1 MFKYKKFNVAWT
13 TCGLLF
19 TLWFVFIMPPS
30 HDWNENNV
38 MFVAFMLLVSA
49 GGVGMTLYD
58 LLFEY
63 NGWQRDIKVWRNS
76 KVWTTTAFNEDA
88 QEPQLIK
95 VHHTGFGNWMVQVY
109 GTDVWG
115 CTEVVFFAT
124 VNTRHYAM
132 WVGEYCVKYNRMPLL
147 VSLSK

>member
-1 MFKYKKFNVAWT
+1 
-13 TCGLLF
+13 
-19 TLWFVFIMPPS
+19 
-30 HDWNENNV
+30 
-38 MFVAFMLLVSA
+38 
-49 GGVGMTLYD
+49 
-58 LLFEY
+58 
-63 NGWQRDIKVWRNS
+63 
-76 KVWTTTAFNEDA
+76 
-88 QEPQLIK
+88 
-95 VHHTGFGNWMVQVY
+95 MVQVY